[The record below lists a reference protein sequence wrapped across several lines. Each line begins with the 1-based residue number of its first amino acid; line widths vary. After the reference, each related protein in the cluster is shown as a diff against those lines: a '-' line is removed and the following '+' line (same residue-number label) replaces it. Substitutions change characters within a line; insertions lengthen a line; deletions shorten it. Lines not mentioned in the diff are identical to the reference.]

1 MSPIEEVNAY
11 YGLLIGFA
19 KILLSK
25 KENEY
30 I

>member
-11 YGLLIGFA
+11 YGLLIGFT

-25 KENEY
+25 KQNEN